1 MIERS
6 TTMRQ
11 LHLARM
17 QAERLDVLV
26 IGGGITGAGVA
37 LDAAARGY
45 RVGLIERGDF
55 ASGTSS
61 WSTKLAHGGIRY
73 LPQFDLPLVREA
85 LVERGRLLHN
95 APHLTRPLAFVL
107 PLYAGAR
114 HPVGLPV
121 TPPFGLGLNAILN
134 AGLALYDTLAGRDN
148 VGRHRRLDREEA
160 QRRAACL
167 TPEGLKSGF
176 LYFDAQT
183 DDVRLT
189 LAALRSAV
197 ERGALVANYC
207 AATGFAVEDGR
218 ITGVYASE
226 TVGEEVSVPDE
237 SAGAGVDGNG
247 QRGPQPAARI
257 TKPLSMLIRANHV
270 VNATGVWA
278 EQTERLANEPPLL
291 RIAPSKGAHLVFAR
305 ETLGL
310 GDEAIVLPETEDGRI
325 IFIVPWRSRALVGT
339 TDTPTRTLRTPVAA
353 EDDIAYLLKYLNRYL
368 RRRVS
373 EADIIATYA
382 GYRPLLALHSER
394 DAPLAAKA
402 AGAGDDA
409 GAGATRPTAQASVT
423 HASVASADGATD
435 DIPEVKESAHLSRT
449 HALVE
454 GENGLLTI
462 SGGKLTTYRRMAQDV
477 VDRIDIRED
486 RVDKHGESP
495 TIQMKLVGAEG
506 WAEARAILAARG
518 AALDLDGEVIVHL
531 GATYGSE
538 ALAILGLVA
547 GERDLGR
554 RLIADLPTL
563 RAEVVWACRAELALT
578 LEDTLA
584 RRTHLAIEDRSRGLN
599 AAQDA
604 ASLMATELGWSEAER
619 ARQIAAYVAYAHE
632 QAGPLASALPTLAE
646 VIAQG
651 GDPTGPRPAV
661 HAPA

>member
-6 TTMRQ
+6 TAMRQ

-61 WSTKLAHGGIRY
+61 GSTKLAHGGIRY

-85 LVERGRLLHN
+85 LVERGRMLHN

-121 TPPFGLGLNAILN
+121 APPFGLGLNAILDV
-134 AGLALYDTLAGRDN
+134 GLALYDTLAGREN
-148 VGRHRRLDREEA
+148 VGRHRRLSREEA
-160 QRRAACL
+160 ERRAVCL
-167 TPEGLKSGF
+167 TPEGLKTGF

-207 AATGFAVEDGR
+207 AATGFAIEDDR
-218 ITGVYASE
+218 IVGVYASE
-226 TVGEEVSVPDE
+226 TVSEDVSLPDE
-237 SAGAGVDGNG
+237 RAEHGADGNG
-247 QRGPQPAARI
+247 QRGPQPAAHV
-257 TKPLSMLIRANHV
+257 TKPLSMLIRAKHV

-278 EQTERLANEPPLL
+278 EQTERLTNETPLL

-310 GDEAIVLPETEDGRI
+310 GDEAIVLPETADGRI
-325 IFIVPWRSRALVGT
+325 IFVVPWRSRALVGT
-339 TDTPTRTLRTPVAA
+339 TDTPTRTLRTPVAD

-368 RRRVS
+368 RRQVS
-373 EADIIATYA
+373 EADIISTYA

-394 DAPLAAKA
+394 GAPVAKA
-402 AGAGDDA
+402 NATGDHDGAG
-409 GAGATRPTAQASVT
+409 GATRDQSKTSRGSVEN
-423 HASVASADGATD
+423 ADANAD

-454 GENGLLTI
+454 SDNGLLTI

-477 VDRIDIRED
+477 VDRIDVRED
-486 RVDKHGESP
+486 RTGKPDACP
-495 TIQMKLVGAEG
+495 TIHLKLVGAEG
-506 WAEARAILAARG
+506 WAEARAELAARG
-518 AALDLDGEVIVHL
+518 RALDLDDDVIAHL

-584 RRTHLAIEDRSRGLN
+584 RRTHLAIEDRSRGLD

-604 ASLMATELGWSEAER
+604 AALMATELGWSRAER
-619 ARQIAAYVAYAHE
+619 ARQVAAYVAYAHE
-632 QAGPLASALPTLAE
+632 QAGPLASALPTLAQ
-646 VIAQG
+646 VMAQSG
-651 GDPTGPRPAV
+651 EPTGPRPV
-661 HAPA
+661 IRAPA

>member
-85 LVERGRLLHN
+85 LVERGRMLHN

-121 TPPFGLGLNAILN
+121 TPPFGFGLDAILN
-134 AGLALYDTLAGRDN
+134 AGLALYDTLAGREN

-160 QRRAACL
+160 QRRAASL

-207 AATGFAVEDGR
+207 AATGFAIEDGR

-226 TVGEEVSVPDE
+226 TVSEEVSVPDE
-237 SAGAGVDGNG
+237 RAESRLDGAT
-247 QRGPQPAARI
+247 QASARI
-257 TKPLSMLIRANHV
+257 TKPLSMLIRAKHV

-278 EQTERLANEPPLL
+278 EQTERLTNEAPLL

-305 ETLGL
+305 ETLDL

-339 TDTPTRTLRTPVAA
+339 TDTPTRTLRTPVADA
-353 EDDIAYLLKYLNRYL
+353 DDITYLLKYLNRYL
-368 RRRVS
+368 RRRVT

-382 GYRPLLALHSER
+382 GYRPLLALHGET
-394 DAPLAAKA
+394 DAPVAAKA
-402 AGAGDDA
+402 IGATGDA
-409 GAGATRPTAQASVT
+409 GA
-423 HASVASADGATD
+423 ADADD

-454 GENGLLTI
+454 GDNGLLTI

-477 VDRIDIRED
+477 VDRIDARED
-486 RVDKHGESP
+486 RAGKYASCP
-495 TIQMKLVGAEG
+495 TIDMKLVGAEG
-506 WAEARAILAARG
+506 WAEARAALAARG
-518 AALDLDGEVIVHL
+518 AALDLDGDVIAHL

-599 AAQDA
+599 AAYDA
-604 ASLMATELGWSEAER
+604 ASLMATELGWSDAER

-632 QAGPLASALPTLAE
+632 QAGPLARALPTLAE
-646 VIAQG
+646 VLAQG
-651 GDPTGPRPAV
+651 GDPTGPRRAV
-661 HAPA
+661 HSPA